1 MGTTRTR
8 RLVHLDEDRQAALN
22 GVGRTEHDTYLVT
35 EDHDGT
41 LVLTP
46 MPGWTDEQL
55 ALLERP
61 EVQDRL
67 KPGGESVIEVPVDPD
82 RDTAALRLACLALR
96 QAGLWGEANFAVEVA
111 HPRFAEA
118 VEAAA
123 AAGDEQQALEAASR
137 ILEGPEAAEV
147 FGLTP

>member
-1 MGTTRTR
+1 MLPSAPASVYG
-8 RLVHLDEDRQAALN
+8 
-22 GVGRTEHDTYLVT
+22 GY
-35 EDHDGT
+35 DGT

-67 KPGGESVIEVPVDPD
+67 KPGGESVIEAPVDPD

-123 AAGDEQQALEAASR
+123 AAGDEQQALEAARR

-147 FGLTP
+147 FGLTPVGPNGIPPTPAPG

>member
-1 MGTTRTR
+1 MESTRTR
-8 RLVHLDEDRQAALN
+8 QLVHLDEDRQAALN

-35 EDHDGT
+35 EGQDGT

-46 MPGWTDEQL
+46 MPGWTEEHL

-61 EVQDRL
+61 DVQDLL

-82 RDTAALRLACLALR
+82 RDTAATRLACLALR
-96 QAGLWGEANFAVEVA
+96 QAEFWGKANFNIEVS

-123 AAGDEQQALEAASR
+123 AADDEQQALEAARR
-137 ILEGPEAAEV
+137 ILEGPEAAEA
-147 FGLTP
+147 FGLAP

>member
-1 MGTTRTR
+1 METTRTR
-8 RLVHLDEDRQAALN
+8 RLVHLDKDRQATLN

-67 KPGGESVIEVPVDPD
+67 KPGGESVIEAPVDPD

-96 QAGLWGEANFAVEVA
+96 QAGFWGEANFAVEVA

-123 AAGDEQQALEAASR
+123 AAVDEQQALEEARR
-137 ILEGPEAAEV
+137 ILEGPEAAEI

>member
-1 MGTTRTR
+1 MP
-8 RLVHLDEDRQAALN
+8 EDYSGPLMF
-22 GVGRTEHDTYLVT
+22 
-35 EDHDGT
+35 
-41 LVLTP
+41 TP
-46 MPGWTDEQL
+46 MPGRTDEYL
-55 ALLERP
+55 ALLELP

-67 KPGGESVIEVPVDPD
+67 KPGVESVIEAPVDPD
-82 RDTAALRLACLALR
+82 RDTAATRLACLALR
-96 QAGLWGEANFAVEVA
+96 QAGFWGEANFEVEVA

-123 AAGDEQQALEAASR
+123 AAGDEPQALETARR